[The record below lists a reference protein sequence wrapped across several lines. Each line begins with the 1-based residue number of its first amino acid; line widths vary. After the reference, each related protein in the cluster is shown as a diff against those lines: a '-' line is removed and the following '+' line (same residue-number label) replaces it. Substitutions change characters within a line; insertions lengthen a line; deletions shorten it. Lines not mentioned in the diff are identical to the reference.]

1 MPLELDSSKNQNFIF
16 KKLTLILSKNN
27 LKEAIVTTESVTT
40 KKEMNDVVWHFIPA
54 ACYAYTVGKNTLK
67 RTQELYGF

>member
-16 KKLTLILSKNN
+16 KKLALILSKNN

-54 ACYAYTVGKNTLK
+54 AYYAYTVGKNTLK